1 MRSLKSSSDPIT
13 VKILAY
19 LNSNWVLIWIFL
31 SFDLL
36 LKLVIKYARFMQ
48 SLLTILTSATQASV
62 VKTFSGSGLE
72 EQPFA
77 AGKDFTVSEE
87 PISDL
92 QSLSKLLQR
101 L

>member
-1 MRSLKSSSDPIT
+1 MRSLKPSSDPIT

-19 LNSNWVLIWIFL
+19 LDSNWVLIWIFL

-48 SLLTILTSATQASV
+48 SLLTILTSATRAFI

-72 EQPFA
+72 EQSFA
-77 AGKDFTVSEE
+77 AGKDFNVSEE

-92 QSLSKLLQR
+92 QSLSKVL
-101 L
+101 